1 MNQPQSEGKIEVTS
15 DYFMMFSAPPLF
27 AAEFPGD
34 TDAVQKA
41 MSKMPFR
48 KSLNN
53 DTSVSQ
59 YVLDEPEFAE
69 LKGFTDFCIQKYMH
83 DVLHVTNHEM
93 VVTQSW
99 GNCTPHAHS
108 HPKHYHMNSTLSGVY
123 YVKSEDDAPPIVF
136 DTVRTDPFPIRPES
150 DPALGTN
157 EFMNDSYSFPASTG
171 HLLIFPSILQ
181 HYVPRNEGKEDRISI
196 SFNTF
201 PKLPVGSHDNSTLL
215 TIDKL

>member
-1 MNQPQSEGKIEVTS
+1 MNQPTEVKS

-27 AAEFPGD
+27 VAEFPGD
-34 TDAVQKA
+34 IESVQRA
-41 MSKMPFR
+41 MDTMSFR

-53 DTSVSQ
+53 DTTVNQ
-59 YVLDEPEFAE
+59 FVLDEPEFVE
-69 LKGFTDFCIQKYMH
+69 LKDFCEFCIAKYMH
-83 DVLHVTNHEM
+83 DVLHVTNHKM
-93 VVTQSW
+93 VITQSW
-99 GNCTPHAHS
+99 GNCTPNAHS
-108 HPKHYHMNSTLSGVY
+108 HPKHYHLNSIISGVY
-123 YVKSEDDAPPIVF
+123 YVKSGDEAPPIVF
-136 DTVRTDPFPIRPES
+136 DTIRQDPFPIRPES

-171 HLLIFPSILQ
+171 HLVIFPSTLH
-181 HYVPRNEGKEDRISI
+181 HYVPRNEGQEDRVSI

>member
-1 MNQPQSEGKIEVTS
+1 MNQPTEVKS

-27 AAEFPGD
+27 VAEFPGD
-34 TDAVQKA
+34 IESVQRA
-41 MSKMPFR
+41 MDTMSFR

-53 DTSVSQ
+53 DTTVNQ
-59 YVLDEPEFAE
+59 FVLDEPEFVE
-69 LKGFTDFCIQKYMH
+69 LKDFCEFCIAKYMH
-83 DVLHVTNHEM
+83 DVLHVTNHKM
-93 VVTQSW
+93 VITQSW
-99 GNCTPHAHS
+99 GNCTPNAHS
-108 HPKHYHMNSTLSGVY
+108 HPKHYHLNSIISGVY
-123 YVKSEDDAPPIVF
+123 YVKSGENAPPIVF
-136 DTVRTDPFPIRPES
+136 DTIRQDPFPVRPES

-171 HLLIFPSILQ
+171 HLVIFPSTLH
-181 HYVPRNEGKEDRISI
+181 HYVPRNEGLEDRISI